1 MKNFERAIQ
10 VVKEGGIVAFKTD
23 TVMGVGANGFD
34 KDAVEKL
41 FLLKKRD
48 FKKPVALLLPTL
60 SSIFEY
66 AVVSEMSLKLMEKYF
81 PGAFTCILP
90 AKKCVYT
97 TPLSCGDTIGIRIPD
112 LFPLREFLAELNLPL
127 VTTSA
132 NVSGLPPL
140 KDKKGILE
148 TFNDNVYYVEIP
160 AEMSGVP
167 STVVDCSKGSIKVIR
182 EGGIKI

>member
-1 MKNFERAIQ
+1 MKDFEKAIS
-10 VVKEGGIVAFKTD
+10 VVKRGGIVAFKTD
-23 TVMGVGANGFD
+23 TVMGVGTNGFD
-34 KDAVEKL
+34 KTAVEKL
-41 FLLKKRD
+41 FLLKKRS
-48 FKKPVALLLPTL
+48 FEKPVALLLPDI
-60 SSIFEY
+60 SSVFEY
-66 AVVSEMSLKLMEKYF
+66 ALVTEIALGLMKKYF

-97 TPLSCGDTIGIRIPD
+97 TPLKCGETIGIRIPD
-112 LFPLREFLAELNLPL
+112 LFPLREFLAELGVPL

-148 TFNDNVYYVEIP
+148 TFDDNVYYVEMS
-160 AEMSGVP
+160 ARMSGVP
-167 STVVDCSKGSIKVIR
+167 STVVDCSKGIIKVIR